1 MIKKNSGL
9 TLLECLIVI
18 ALSCILLFSAAMA
31 YQTFIDKNRLSML
44 VDQFTDAL
52 EYARDAA
59 ITTQSTVAFCPRN
72 KDETCGS
79 NWQNGQ
85 LIVDEK
91 NQSVLRVLSAIP
103 NQYHLYWRSTL
114 GDSSELRWR
123 ATGFTRGQQ
132 GSFFIC
138 ADQSHHAMSAQLI
151 ILRTGRL
158 RVVMGKI
165 AGCRMTK

>member
-1 MIKKNSGL
+1 MIKKNHRL
-9 TLLECLIVI
+9 TLIECLIVI
-18 ALSCILLFSAAMA
+18 TLSCILLFSAAMA
-31 YQTFIDKNRLSML
+31 YREFISKNQLSTL
-44 VDQFTDAL
+44 VNQFTDAL

-91 NQSVLRVLSAIP
+91 NKNVLRELPAMPS
-103 NQYHLYWRSTL
+103 QYRLYWRSTL

-132 GSFFIC
+132 GSFLIC
-138 ADQSHHAMSAQLI
+138 ADQSHHAVSAQII

-165 AGCRMTK
+165 AGC

>member
-1 MIKKNSGL
+1 MIKKNHGL
-9 TLLECLIVI
+9 TLIECLIVI
-18 ALSCILLFSAAMA
+18 TLSCILLFSAAMA
-31 YQTFIDKNRLSML
+31 YREFISKNQLSTL
-44 VDQFTDAL
+44 VNQFTDAL

-91 NQSVLRVLSAIP
+91 NKNVLRELPTMPS
-103 NQYHLYWRSTL
+103 QYRLYWRSTL

-132 GSFFIC
+132 GSFLIC
-138 ADQSHHAMSAQLI
+138 ADQSHHAVSAQII

-158 RVVMGKI
+158 RVV
-165 AGCRMTK
+165 